1 MVTKRSYVKFQPCFL
16 PKGTSCKKLIH
27 YFEFLSPIMLI
38 MHGSRISRLKFST
51 KRVSDVDIICVSSK
65 AAFWPLEQL
74 YKKLRENLKEDKNA
88 IDVSI
93 ITYLELASII
103 TEGSSSLSSSIDNG
117 FSVIYMRESNEL
129 PSSY

>member
-1 MVTKRSYVKFQPCFL
+1 
-16 PKGTSCKKLIH
+16 
-27 YFEFLSPIMLI
+27 